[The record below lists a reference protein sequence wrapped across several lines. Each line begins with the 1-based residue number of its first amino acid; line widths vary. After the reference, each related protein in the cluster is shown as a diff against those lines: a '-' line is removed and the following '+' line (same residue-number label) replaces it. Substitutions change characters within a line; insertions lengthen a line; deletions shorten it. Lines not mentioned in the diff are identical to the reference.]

1 MIKAYLVEW
10 KNKTTCVVRYL
21 CDEHAKGVIRLK
33 KKLDIK
39 FFTEIHGD
47 IYDKKCHL
55 CKKWKEK
62 K

>member
-10 KNKTTCVVRYL
+10 KSKVTCVVRYL
-21 CDEHAKGVIRLK
+21 CNEHFKGVVRLQK
-33 KKLDIK
+33 ECGIK
-39 FFTEIHGD
+39 FITEIHGD